1 MIIGDE
7 VKKKISDTP
16 DGVVLTISDF
26 NVDMQYQGALVK
38 ALNRLARQGT
48 LQRLSK
54 GKYYKPRVDKELL
67 SKYHKGLICLSS
79 GVDGEVY
86 RAIIKNNKGIS
97 YT

>member
-38 ALNRLARQGT
+38 AA
-48 LQRLSK
+48 
-54 GKYYKPRVDKELL
+54 
-67 SKYHKGLICLSS
+67 
-79 GVDGEVY
+79 GVGEMNLRY
-86 RAIIKNNKGIS
+86 Q
-97 YT
+97 